1 MRFKYRVGS
10 GRNKDTEDLPCLRTK
25 MDGGV
30 VKTRIKFTGTLLKK
44 KKKKSNYKIYP
55 LSLLYQHKRHFK
67 QSLALTILKKFL
79 RVHIYKYINMHF
91 YSSPGR
97 TKTSLKPLG
106 LVPFHSSCLPLCCK
120 FQESRELP
128 VLSHVHP
135 GRLSL
140 SPGWRCG
147 NLP

>member
-10 GRNKDTEDLPCLRTK
+10 GRNKDTEDLPCLGTK
-25 MDGGV
+25 MGGGV
-30 VKTRIKFTGTLLKK
+30 VKTRIKITGTRL
-44 KKKKSNYKIYP
+44 KKKSNYKIYP

-79 RVHIYKYINMHF
+79 GVHIYKYINMHF

-106 LVPFHSSCLPLCCK
+106 LVPFHSSCLYAANSRSL
-120 FQESRELP
+120 ESCQCS
-128 VLSHVHP
+128 VTFTQAA
-135 GRLSL
+135 
-140 SPGWRCG
+140 
-147 NLP
+147 